1 VITIIGPPEAG
12 VHEAET
18 TTGPKEIAMP
28 DPPKRTDNSKF
39 KVAQGYD
46 AGFLEFSNFTTVS
59 QLLNDNDEDLE
70 EGLLMSLS
78 DDNVVPEFLHGVL
91 LRISNPSPAAS
102 EANQYTPYKP
112 GATRYLKKPKTNA
125 TGFKKILLFGDLEDN
140 KALTFA
146 ILESNNDTHNVLF
159 QNKSMADIT
168 VGSRFAV
175 KSPLLVGKLKS
186 GSYVIK
192 TDRPLEVLSAP
203 EIPERPLRTST
214 VGDALRYFVLKKVKI
229 AFKRHDVIT
238 AIQTL
243 CNGKQCDRLKSSE
256 RPGEKC
262 GCWGQS
268 ARPDTMAK
276 NTVLKQDFFFKDSDN
291 VYHEVNNFTSL
302 KYSKLF
308 FDKGQI
314 LVERD
319 DLQNDKVFNKLQ
331 SVWKQVVNHVNT
343 SGGWTI
349 VGWFK
354 RAAQIEEDKQEG
366 ESSIM
371 VEGVKINVSHMFPSE
386 GRGAKIPHE
395 ITMKQSD
402 IRILLG

>member
-1 VITIIGPPEAG
+1 
-12 VHEAET
+12 
-18 TTGPKEIAMP
+18 
-28 DPPKRTDNSKF
+28 
-39 KVAQGYD
+39 
-46 AGFLEFSNFTTVS
+46 
-59 QLLNDNDEDLE
+59 
-70 EGLLMSLS
+70 
-78 DDNVVPEFLHGVL
+78 
-91 LRISNPSPAAS
+91 
-102 EANQYTPYKP
+102 
-112 GATRYLKKPKTNA
+112 
-125 TGFKKILLFGDLEDN
+125 LFGDLEDT

-146 ILESNNDTHNVLF
+146 ILESNNDTHNILF

-214 VGDALRYFVLKKVKI
+214 VGDALRYFVLKGVII

-268 ARPDTMAK
+268 SRPDTMAK
-276 NTVLKQDFFFKDSDN
+276 NTVLKQDFFFKDSDD

-319 DLQNDKVFNKLQ
+319 DLQNDLVFNKLQ
-331 SVWKQVVNHVNT
+331 TVWKKVVNHVNI

-386 GRGAKIPHE
+386 KKGAKIPDG

-402 IRILLG
+402 IRTLLG